1 MSPSLA
7 FSIFDEPDAQRC
19 RKIKKEMVKK
29 MDASKKKWHVVNA
42 ILIFLFVAGLV
53 AIAGCGSNSNDKQA
67 AKSEEKVKTYY
78 VATRGT
84 FKPFTYF
91 DDKDQLTGFDIEI
104 LKEVQKRNKD
114 IKFEFKTMSIES
126 AFVSLTSNQVD
137 IIANQMGRNEERAV
151 KYTFTKE
158 VNNYTSTKITVKGNR
173 NDINTLD
180 DLKGKTMIL
189 TPTSEVAR
197 VVKKFNETAEPKINL
212 IYTDK
217 GSAESFNLVS
227 TGRADASADYEVAVR
242 EAKKTLGLDLKS
254 VGKVISSV
262 PTYFILRKDADSQI
276 LADKIDA
283 SVKAMK
289 ADGTLKTL
297 SEKFL
302 GADYSV
308 APK

>member
-1 MSPSLA
+1 MKSLK
-7 FSIFDEPDAQRC
+7 QRGY
-19 RKIKKEMVKK
+19 I
-29 MDASKKKWHVVNA
+29 N
-42 ILIFLFVAGLV
+42 IFLVLLLIVGL
-53 AIAGCGSNSNDKQA
+53 AITAGCGAANNNQQTANSED
-67 AKSEEKVKTYY
+67 KVKTYY

-84 FKPFTYF
+84 FKPFTYV
-91 DDKDQLTGFDIEI
+91 DDKDQLTGYDIEI

-137 IIANQMGRNEERAV
+137 IIANQMGRNEERAA

-158 VNNYTSTKITVKGNR
+158 VNNYTSTKITVKGDR

-180 DLKGKTMIL
+180 DLRGKTMIL

-197 VVKKFNETAEPKINL
+197 VIKKYNETAEPKINIL
-212 IYTDK
+212 YTDK
-217 GSAESFNLVS
+217 GSAESFNLVA
-227 TGRADASADYEVAVR
+227 TGRADAGADYEVAVR
-242 EAKKTLGLDLKS
+242 EAKKTLGLEIKS
-254 VGKVISSV
+254 VGAVISSV

-283 SVKAMK
+283 TLKEMK
-289 ADGTLKTL
+289 ADGTLKKL
-297 SEKFL
+297 SDQFL
-302 GADYSV
+302 GADYTA

>member
-1 MSPSLA
+1 MKVLTKKRSLMKPFLA
-7 FSIFDEPDAQRC
+7 LL
-19 RKIKKEMVKK
+19 
-29 MDASKKKWHVVNA
+29 
-42 ILIFLFVAGLV
+42 LIAGL
-53 AIAGCGSNSNDKQA
+53 AITVGCGSNSNDKQTV
-67 AKSEEKVKTYY
+67 KSDDKVKTYY
-78 VATRGT
+78 VGTRGT
-84 FKPFTYF
+84 FKPFTYM
-91 DDKDQLTGFDIEI
+91 DDKDQLTGYDIEI

-137 IIANQMGRNEERAV
+137 VIANQMGRNDERAA
-151 KYTFTKE
+151 KYTFTTE
-158 VNNYTSTKITVKGNR
+158 VNNYTSTKITVKGDR

-197 VVKKFNETAEPKINL
+197 VIKKFNETAEPKINL

-217 GSAESFNLVS
+217 GSAESFNLVA
-227 TGRADASADYEVAVR
+227 TDRADAGADYEVAVR
-242 EAKKTLGLDLKS
+242 EAKLALGLNIKS

-262 PTYFILRKDADSQI
+262 PTYFILRKDGDSQQ

-283 SVKAMK
+283 TIKEMK
-289 ADGTLKTL
+289 ADGTMKKI
-297 SEKFL
+297 SDQFL
-302 GADYSV
+302 GADYTA